1 MTTDTSPS
9 ASNSGDWRRWLWPA
23 LAVVL
28 VAAAAAFGALWWTAR
43 PPAEGDPAVT
53 FARDMI
59 AHHQQAVEMA
69 LIVRERT
76 DDAELRQVAL
86 DMVLTQQS
94 QIGQMQGWLEVWRLP
109 FSGAQPPMS
118 DHSGHGAD
126 MPANMGMA
134 SAADV
139 DSLRTLP
146 AAEAEAQFLRLM
158 IVHHQGGVSMAEAA
172 LRQTALPEVVRL
184 AESIV
189 ASQTTEI
196 GYMQQLLQARGQTP

>member
-1 MTTDTSPS
+1 MTTETPLSPDT
-9 ASNSGDWRRWLWPA
+9 AGWRAWLWPA

-28 VAAAAAFGALWWTAR
+28 IAAAAAFGVLWWTAR

-69 LIVRERT
+69 LIMRERT
-76 DDAELRQVAL
+76 ADPELSQVAL
-86 DMVLTQQS
+86 DMVLTQQN
-94 QIGQMQGWLEVWRLP
+94 QMGQMQGWLEVWRLP
-109 FSGAQPPMS
+109 FSGSRPPMS
-118 DHSGHGAD
+118 DHSSHGAD
-126 MPANMGMA
+126 MPPNMGMA

-146 AAEAEAQFLRLM
+146 VAEAEVKFLRLM
-158 IVHHQGGVSMAEAA
+158 IAHHQGGVSMAKAA
-172 LRQTALPEVVRL
+172 LRQTTSPEAVRL
-184 AESIV
+184 AEAII

-196 GYMQQLLQARGQTP
+196 GYMQQLLQKRGQMP